1 MYEAHFGFADMPF
14 RVAPD
19 PRFYVD
25 AAPHR
30 MAIRALLD
38 GLERDE
44 EFVPLIGDFGSG
56 KTTVARRMLEEADP
70 ARHLTAELPRLRVEG
85 DDLLER
91 TAEAL
96 GMNRTEAAPGV
107 GSLIHRLEALA
118 RDGRDALLLV
128 DEAQRLGIDALDRLR
143 ALTAVRVD
151 GRAAL
156 HVFLVGCS
164 TPAGLEELERVGRPL
179 DIGAPVRV
187 EPLDAIGTHDYILE
201 RLGRAGWTG
210 RPAFDMRTTAE
221 IHVRCRG
228 NPARI
233 NRLCGDIL
241 LQLYMDGRHDVDA
254 DVVRAVDESLQSEP
268 KGEPAALALP
278 SFAPASRRSDSFMEA
293 LSAKTG
299 DLDLDIEIPVA
310 SPIAVN
316 LPVPRLADIRLAVPD
331 LPASFIV
338 RGGRPRRGGL
348 RRAAGAVGLLIS
360 GGVLWQTISGVAA
373 AYSEQTRLAAAAA
386 AFQGNATQAAARD
399 AAPSRTVPAGATAS
413 TPQAALTTLPKPA
426 AAEIVAQ
433 AEQAIAQAPPGA
445 GPTPSAAVVL
455 AGTPEPP
462 HAAGID
468 RHGALPR
475 RALPAEG
482 GSIRPTM
489 RAAAPAP
496 TMTATCTRDGETL
509 GLCERSPARETA
521 RAAVPE
527 PRLAP
532 QGEPAPEPVRAP
544 TPPPACDPV
553 RAALA
558 LCPEHPRT
566 AP

>member
-70 ARHLTAELPRLRVEG
+70 ARHMTAELPRLRVEG

-164 TPAGLEELERVGRPL
+164 APAGLEELERAGRPL
-179 DIGAPVRV
+179 DIGVPVHV
-187 EPLDAIGTHDYILE
+187 EPLDAIGTHGYILA

-268 KGEPAALALP
+268 KGEPAALALS

-310 SPIAVN
+310 SPIAEN
-316 LPVPRLADIRLAVPD
+316 LPVPRLVDIRLAVPD

-338 RGGRPRRGGL
+338 RGGRPQRGGL
-348 RRAAGAVGLLIS
+348 RRAAAAIGLLIS

-386 AFQGNATQAAARD
+386 AFQGDATQTATPWRT
-399 AAPSRTVPAGATAS
+399 APPSATTS
-413 TPQAALTTLPKPA
+413 TPQAAPSTLPKPA
-426 AAEIVAQ
+426 AAEIVAV

-445 GPTPSAAVVL
+445 GPTTSAAVVV
-455 AGTPEPP
+455 AGSPEPR
-462 HAAGID
+462 HAAAAD
-468 RHGALPR
+468 SHDAPAR
-475 RALPAEG
+475 RALRADSGPTR
-482 GSIRPTM
+482 STM
-489 RAAAPAP
+489 RTAAPAP
-496 TMTATCTRDGETL
+496 ATTAACTRDGETL